1 MRLNQWWEIEESM
14 AVNTGLAKETNTYFR
29 KKCKEKISILISCG
43 CEN

>member
-14 AVNTGLAKETNTYFR
+14 ALNIGLTKETNTYLR
-29 KKCKEKISILISCG
+29 KIVKEKNTILISCG